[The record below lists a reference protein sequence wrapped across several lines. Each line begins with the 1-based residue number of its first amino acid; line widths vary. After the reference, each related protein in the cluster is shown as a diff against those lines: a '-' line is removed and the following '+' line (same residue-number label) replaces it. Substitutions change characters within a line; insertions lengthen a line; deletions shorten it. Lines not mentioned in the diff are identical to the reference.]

1 MAGENQI
8 YERVTEMAKKDPERN
23 DNQNKTAWGASLES
37 LTLITQLGLTI
48 AIPIVLGAMAGR
60 WLDGKL
66 ETGNVFSILLL
77 LFGIGGGIAGAYQ
90 LVARVIKWK
99 K

>member
-1 MAGENQI
+1 MT
-8 YERVTEMAKKDPERN
+8 VKDPERN
-23 DNQNKTAWGASLES
+23 GNQNKNAWGASLES

-60 WLDGKL
+60 WLDGRF
-66 ETGNVFSILLL
+66 ETGTVFSILLL
-77 LFGIGGGIAGAYQ
+77 VLGIGGGITGAYH
-90 LVARVIKWK
+90 LVARVIKSK